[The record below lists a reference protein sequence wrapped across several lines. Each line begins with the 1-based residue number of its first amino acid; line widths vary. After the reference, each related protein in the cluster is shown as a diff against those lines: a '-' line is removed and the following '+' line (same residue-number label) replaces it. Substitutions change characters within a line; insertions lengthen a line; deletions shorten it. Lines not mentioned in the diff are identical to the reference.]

1 MLRVCINTRY
11 RPEMRAP
18 ARALHLLAVNSNS
31 RDEERHAASPQAVSV
46 WAEGTGGS
54 VVLDYLPHLLIVPM
68 ANKDA
73 ENELDFKTEYQVALG
88 H

>member
-1 MLRVCINTRY
+1 MQRAH
-11 RPEMRAP
+11 RPS
-18 ARALHLLAVNSNS
+18 L
-31 RDEERHAASPQAVSV
+31 

-54 VVLDYLPHLLIVPM
+54 VVLDYLPPLLIVPM

-73 ENELDFKTEYQVALG
+73 ENELDFKTAYQVVLG